1 MSPRRILATFIALA
15 IASSAS
21 FAQATTAP
29 VKAPVKAP
37 AAPAKSAIA
46 APAKPAAAAPAKG
59 ATDLI
64 DLNSATKEQLM
75 AAKGIGEAYA
85 DKIIKGRP
93 FKSKDELWRKKIMSK
108 GAYDKLKDQLI
119 AKQ

>member
-1 MSPRRILATFIALA
+1 MSPRRILAMFVALA

-21 FAQATTAP
+21 LAQAT
-29 VKAPVKAP
+29 KAPVKAP

-108 GAYDKLKDQLI
+108 GAYDKLKDQII